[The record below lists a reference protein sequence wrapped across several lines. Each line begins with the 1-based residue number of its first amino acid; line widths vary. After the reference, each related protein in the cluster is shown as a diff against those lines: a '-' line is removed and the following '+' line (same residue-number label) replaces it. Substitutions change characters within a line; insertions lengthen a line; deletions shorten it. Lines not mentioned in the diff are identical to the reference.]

1 MMWRALVDSQV
12 ALWAI
17 TNHKQIGPKALAELV
32 AAEYSYASTLTIAEL
47 ELKLMA
53 GVTERRVDIS
63 DLLIRTGFELSG
75 VDDALDEIP
84 RHPELDGVH
93 PFARIIFCQ
102 ALELQASLFTVNK
115 TIINLGLDW
124 VVDARV

>member
-1 MMWRALVDSQV
+1 MIWRALVDSQV

-32 AAEYSYASTLTIAEL
+32 AAEYSYASLLSIAEL
-47 ELKLMA
+47 EMKLMA
-53 GVTERRVDIS
+53 GVADRRADVS
-63 DLLIRTGFELSG
+63 NLLIETGFELCG
-75 VDDALDEIP
+75 VDNVLDDIP
-84 RHPELDGVH
+84 KHPELDGVN
-93 PFARIIFCQ
+93 PFDRIIFCQ
-102 ALELQASLFTVNK
+102 AIQLQASLFTVNK